1 MSALLKIVKDHT
13 MFKIINS
20 GGSGP
25 VPAFLQGAFTNHTIA
40 KERIV
45 MFNAMKKEKLEKKP
59 RVKAVKKEAKD

>member
-20 GGSGP
+20 GGQGP
-25 VPAFLQGAFTNHTIA
+25 VPAFLQGVFTNQTVA

-45 MFNAMKKEKLEKKP
+45 MFNAMKKENLEKKP
-59 RVKAVKKEAKD
+59 KVKAVKKADKE